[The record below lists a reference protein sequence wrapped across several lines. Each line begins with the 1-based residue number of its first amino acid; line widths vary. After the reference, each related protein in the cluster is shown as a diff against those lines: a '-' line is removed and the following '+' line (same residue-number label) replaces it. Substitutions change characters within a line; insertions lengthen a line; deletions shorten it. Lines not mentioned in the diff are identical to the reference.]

1 MARPKKADANKLP
14 APVAPAPPAMIP
26 MPNMQQQQQHHL
38 QQQMQPLHQ
47 MQHQQHQM
55 HHQQPQHLAPQA
67 IAQQPMQQQM
77 GAGIGAGMPV
87 QQRTIGVEEFVRVR
101 DSVAQRF
108 NTITALMKNFADDF
122 VRQTNLL
129 IGEPAP
135 FDNGPGPSMQALVA
149 SLNGIGGELGDLLP
163 VHEEKKERKKRTHDQ
178 NAPKR
183 PLTPYFL
190 YMQTARPI
198 IANDL
203 GTEAP
208 KGAVQEEG
216 QRRWASM
223 TPNEKT
229 AWNNAYQFNLRLY
242 NARVHSYKAGNPD
255 AKAMSD
261 PDALSY
267 ADANGIPQAELANE
281 EAIAPNDHD
290 AIAEQL
296 QMAVPME
303 DVKTPKPKATR
314 KRKSTAADV
323 EEGETSGAKV
333 STPASPDKKRK
344 RASKAADI
352 TEEPKKSARKKKT
365 T

>member
-1 MARPKKADANKLP
+1 MARPKKADGLKQP
-14 APVAPAPPAMIP
+14 APVAPAPAMVPMPAMS
-26 MPNMQQQQQHHL
+26 MQQPQHQQL
-38 QQQMQPLHQ
+38 
-47 MQHQQHQM
+47 QQHQM
-55 HHQQPQHLAPQA
+55 APQHQMPQA
-67 IAQQPMQQQM
+67 IAQQPPMQAMQ
-77 GAGIGAGMPV
+77 GTLPP
-87 QQRTIGVEEFVRVR
+87 QQRTIGIDEFIRVR
-101 DSVAQRF
+101 DSVHQRF

-135 FDNGPGPSMQALVA
+135 FDNGAGASMQSLVA
-149 SLNGIGGELGDLLP
+149 SLDGI
-163 VHEEKKERKKRTHDQ
+163 EEKKERKKRTHDP

-203 GTEAP
+203 GADAP

-223 TPNEKT
+223 SPQEKI

-255 AKAMSD
+255 ARNMPD
-261 PDALSY
+261 GDALNY
-267 ADANGIPQAELANE
+267 ADANGIAQADVTTDETM
-281 EAIAPNDHD
+281 APNDQD

-296 QMAVPME
+296 QMATPSITQ
-303 DVKTPKPKATR
+303 DDGTKTPKGKATR
-314 KRKSTAADV
+314 KRKSTAGDV
-323 EEGETSGAKV
+323 DDGDSSAAKNA
-333 STPASPDKKRK
+333 TPASPDKKRK
-344 RASKAADI
+344 RQSKVPDI
-352 TEEPKKSARKKKT
+352 EEPKKSARKKKN
-365 T
+365 